1 MAANSVV
8 GRGVGP
14 KFKLIQ
20 AFTVVII
27 TCKNEKDPFK
37 MKALEW
43 SQHFSHCKSM
53 GMFFKCP
60 MSANSAVP
68 GQICTNQSFMV
79 VLVTYKNEDDP
90 KLKAQE

>member
-1 MAANSVV
+1 M
-8 GRGVGP
+8 
-14 KFKLIQ
+14 
-20 AFTVVII
+20 VVIV

-43 SQHFSHCKSM
+43 SQ
-53 GMFFKCP
+53 
-60 MSANSAVP
+60 A
-68 GQICTNQSFMV
+68 FMV